1 MASECQLELKR
12 QVEKSLVTTLFNK
25 IALAEAKTAN
35 KYGLFRLGSILAY
48 PESLK

>member
-25 IALAEAKTAN
+25 IALAEAKRAN